1 MLNSETIKRYSD
13 SFDAIKEK
21 TKDGKLTVSKK
32 NGDMLFWLVVFCAP
46 IFGNH
51 CLLGGG
57 FNADRPQGRIVHVRV
72 NKLVFTLNFTLIR

>member
-1 MLNSETIKRYSD
+1 MLNAETIKRYSN

-51 CLLGGG
+51 CSLGGVSM
-57 FNADRPQGRIVHVRV
+57 RIGHKEGLCTYV
-72 NKLVFTLNFTLIR
+72 